1 MKQIT
6 ETSFQQGYFK
16 IPRTLLKQQ
25 TGSGQLENM
34 GAFFQVLSHANYSET
49 TYNIHG
55 LTIFCQRGESLI
67 SNLHWSILFGRNELK
82 IMLECNENSIRFM
95 SKTGES
101 DRKEDLN
108 GMGKSQKEEMEC
120 KLVFEGRRVAVKV
133 AGKNRGSIG

>member
-1 MKQIT
+1 MD
-6 ETSFQQGYFK
+6 
-16 IPRTLLKQQ
+16 
-25 TGSGQLENM
+25 
-34 GAFFQVLSHANYSET
+34 GAGV
-49 TYNIHG
+49 
-55 LTIFCQRGESLI
+55 
-67 SNLHWSILFGRNELK
+67 FGRNELK
-82 IMLECNENSIRFM
+82 IMLECNENSIWFM

>member
-1 MKQIT
+1 MD
-6 ETSFQQGYFK
+6 
-16 IPRTLLKQQ
+16 
-25 TGSGQLENM
+25 
-34 GAFFQVLSHANYSET
+34 GAGV
-49 TYNIHG
+49 
-55 LTIFCQRGESLI
+55 
-67 SNLHWSILFGRNELK
+67 FGRNELK

-133 AGKNRGSIG
+133 AGKNRGSIGKEKNLY

>member
-1 MKQIT
+1 MDG
-6 ETSFQQGYFK
+6 F
-16 IPRTLLKQQ
+16 
-25 TGSGQLENM
+25 
-34 GAFFQVLSHANYSET
+34 
-49 TYNIHG
+49 
-55 LTIFCQRGESLI
+55 GEY
-67 SNLHWSILFGRNELK
+67 GRCWRIWMNELK